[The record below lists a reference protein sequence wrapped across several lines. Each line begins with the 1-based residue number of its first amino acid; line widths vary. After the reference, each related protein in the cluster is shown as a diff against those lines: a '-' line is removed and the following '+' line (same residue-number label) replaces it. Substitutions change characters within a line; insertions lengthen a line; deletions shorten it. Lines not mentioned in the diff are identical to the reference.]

1 MDFRIEEPFAS
12 ELERMAVVS
21 WRGRG
26 GGGVVDRGGGMGR
39 DTVWVTLYDVVIAV
53 HNDGVPGFT
62 AR

>member
-26 GGGVVDRGGGMGR
+26 GEGWLTGVGE
-39 DTVWVTLYDVVIAV
+39 W
-53 HNDGVPGFT
+53 DGTRCG
-62 AR
+62 